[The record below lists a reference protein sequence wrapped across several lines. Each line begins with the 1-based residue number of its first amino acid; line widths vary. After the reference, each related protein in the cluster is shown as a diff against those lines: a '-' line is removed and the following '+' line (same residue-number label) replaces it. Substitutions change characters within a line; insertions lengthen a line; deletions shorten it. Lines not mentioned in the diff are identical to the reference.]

1 MNYRNLRVAKLIQ
14 EELGKI
20 ILREVEFKNSV
31 IVTITEVEVL
41 RDLSQAKVKLGVMPA
56 TAAEEM
62 LNLINEYRPLLQ
74 NLLMKKINIKPM
86 PRIVFELG

>member
-20 ILREVEFKNSV
+20 IQREIDFGNSV

-41 RDLSQAKVKLGVMPA
+41 KDLSQAKIKIGVMPESG
-56 TAAEEM
+56 AEEV
-62 LNLINEYRPLLQ
+62 LNLLNNRQPFLQ
-74 NLLMKKINIKPM
+74 NLLMKRINIKPM
-86 PRIVFELG
+86 PGIVFCN